1 MFVSQCSHNRTK
13 EILSIPSFHCPSLV
27 NWVHHSWSFNELS
40 CWSCCSL
47 TWHSI
52 QGVIPTLMPSV
63 PGIISRYIRMKQL
76 MKIIEG
82 VEGMK
87 KGRKLNQT
95 PEGTFIYLFF
105 LSLLIIHQS
114 PLQFFTAWKIITQK
128 HFFSS
133 KWQITGILD
142 WTDRIHSTE
151 QHTSVHCVGIWVFD
165 YSLIFVFTVP
175 NCAHWT

>member
-1 MFVSQCSHNRTK
+1 MLCSSAQTLPELQLDLRANSRPWQNEVFVSQCSHNRTK

-105 LSLLIIHQS
+105 
-114 PLQFFTAWKIITQK
+114 FVIT
-128 HFFSS
+128 HNSS
-133 KWQITGILD
+133 KSLAVFHGLEN
-142 WTDRIHSTE
+142 HHTE
-151 QHTSVHCVGIWVFD
+151 AFLFFQVTNNRNPG
-165 YSLIFVFTVP
+165 L
-175 NCAHWT
+175 NR